1 MTLCTPPWAEPKHGT
16 LLVVGSAPCL
26 YEDYANAL
34 ALRPDADTLLI
45 NEAGGA
51 IEKAQHLLAGHAD
64 KAALFLAYRREK
76 FPNALPVFVHA
87 TWRDG
92 MRIPACV
99 SHKWSKKMVDG
110 GTSAWKAARIGLAMG
125 YDEIIL
131 CGCPLEASG
140 YFNPLETDRFKHDCA
155 RIGIDSASAM
165 FSVYRE
171 QFARRAKERPE
182 AKQVKSMSGFTR
194 DCLGAPC

>member
-1 MTLCTPPWAEPKHGT
+1 MTLCTPEWTAIKRGT

-26 YEDYANAL
+26 YDDHAA
-34 ALRPDADTLLI
+34 AIKLRPNADTLLI

-76 FPNALPVFVHA
+76 FPMASPVFVHA
-87 TWRDG
+87 TWRHG
-92 MRIPACV
+92 MRMPSCV
-99 SHKWSKKMVDG
+99 THKWSKQMVNG
-110 GTSAWKAARIGLAMG
+110 GTSAWKAALIGLAMG

-155 RIGIDSASAM
+155 RIGTNPKAAM
-165 FSVYRE
+165 YHTYRE

-182 AKQVKSMSGFTR
+182 AKHVKSMSGFTR
-194 DCLGAPC
+194 ECLGAPC